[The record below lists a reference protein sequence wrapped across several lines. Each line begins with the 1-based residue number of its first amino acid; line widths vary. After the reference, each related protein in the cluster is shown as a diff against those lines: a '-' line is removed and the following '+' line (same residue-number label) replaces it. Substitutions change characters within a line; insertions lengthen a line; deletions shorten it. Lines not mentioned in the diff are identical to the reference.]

1 MTRIE
6 LKLMVENNKLSF
18 IDMDESLLT
27 DISDENL
34 QLLKNKHPLALNF
47 LKEFG
52 ETGIS
57 KKIDVNMNG
66 RHLANFSVLVGAGRI
81 GKITGFEEAAAL
93 PEVFK
98 ALQLLHEGDEVTRP
112 GTLQQVLGRFQIEAD
127 SREQLEEVIRTIDRT
142 VRVED
147 AAGKT
152 MRLVQTMH
160 IL

>member
-52 ETGIS
+52 GTGIS
-57 KKIDVNMNG
+57 KKNRRKYVSILYG
-66 RHLANFSVLVGAGRI
+66 KQSVL
-81 GKITGFEEAAAL
+81 
-93 PEVFK
+93 
-98 ALQLLHEGDEVTRP
+98 
-112 GTLQQVLGRFQIEAD
+112 
-127 SREQLEEVIRTIDRT
+127 
-142 VRVED
+142 
-147 AAGKT
+147 
-152 MRLVQTMH
+152 
-160 IL
+160 

>member
-1 MTRIE
+1 MWEALYKAHYPE
-6 LKLMVENNKLSF
+6 LLRYCAAACHDPALAE
-18 IDMDESLLT
+18 DLT
-27 DISDENL
+27 QEV
-34 QLLKNKHPLALNF
+34 F
-47 LKEFG
+47 LKALQNVD
-52 ETGIS
+52 T
-57 KKIDVNMNG
+57 
-66 RHLANFSVLVGAGRI
+66 
-81 GKITGFEEAAAL
+81 FEGLGPSQRRAWLYRTARNLFVDAMRRTAREAAAL

-147 AAGKT
+147 AAGQT